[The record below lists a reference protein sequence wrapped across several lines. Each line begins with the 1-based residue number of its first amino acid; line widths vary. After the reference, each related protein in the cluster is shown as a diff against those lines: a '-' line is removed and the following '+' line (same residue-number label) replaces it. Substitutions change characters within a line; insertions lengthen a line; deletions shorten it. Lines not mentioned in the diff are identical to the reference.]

1 MSVGSCVVRNET
13 LICLRSFKI
22 KDKGFG
28 SVAEVLPSNLN
39 KRDTEIEDGEL
50 LPILLLNLNDV
61 FA

>member
-13 LICLRSFKI
+13 LTCLRSFKI

-39 KRDTEIEDGEL
+39 KLYTEIEDGEL